1 MKRMIISWW
10 KITFCWWS
18 IIWAQ
23 FPLIFLLMS
32 PNASTN
38 KNVIKYEISYLLMN
52 PSLGLVHMLFLFQ
65 IKEKAGL
72 KTLRKD
78 IIKIRSKIS
87 LDSQFNFLFSIGN
100 RDWRRSYI
108 SYLLSSLGKCYWMVA
123 QFLKNLL
130 LSHQF
135 TLPIFFLKKNKTG
148 KVIINEFYLH
158 GEDYYKIHF
167 NFPLSFHSFLIKE
180 NKRWKVSWACLG
192 LWAAHIKRKEK
203 ADRGA

>member
-1 MKRMIISWW
+1 MK
-10 KITFCWWS
+10 T
-18 IIWAQ
+18 
-23 FPLIFLLMS
+23 P
-32 PNASTN
+32 
-38 KNVIKYEISYLLMN
+38 
-52 PSLGLVHMLFLFQ
+52 
-65 IKEKAGL
+65 
-72 KTLRKD
+72 RKD

-87 LDSQFNFLFSIGN
+87 LDSQFNFLFQKEN
-100 RDWRRSYI
+100 RNRAWRRSYI

-192 LWAAHIKRKEK
+192 LWAADLLFSLNSGSPRQDSPRKRLK
-203 ADRGA
+203 ASLSASTGWFLRTRSNA